1 MWKLPELRNSVGY
14 YWYILN
20 QDPLAI
26 VGLVTLIS
34 IVMLGA
40 FAQFVSPYDPYATSA
55 LQVLHPPSTLHWFGT
70 DSLGRDILSRCL
82 RATQIDLPL
91 AFFSV
96 FSSFLIGLF
105 IGSISGYWRGNLD
118 EFIMRVMDVLL
129 AFPNFVLA
137 IGLMAA
143 IGPSMFNLYITQV
156 FIRIP
161 IFARL
166 VRGEVLSQRENE
178 YVDAAVC
185 AGDSRLRILFRHV
198 LPNSTANVLIALTF
212 NLGYC
217 VLNIAAL
224 SFLGLGINPP
234 NPEWG
239 TMVSDGA
246 RYIMTGEWWLSI
258 FPGLFI
264 ILTVLA
270 FNLAGD
276 GITTIMDPGGDE
288 SDLGFRKKRT
298 NPRR

>member
-1 MWKLPELRNSVGY
+1 MWKLPEIGKSLGY
-14 YWYILN
+14 HWYVLK
-20 QDPLAI
+20 QDPLTI
-26 VGLVTLIS
+26 VGLAILATIATL
-34 IVMLGA
+34 GT
-40 FAQFVSPYDPYATSA
+40 FAQFASPYDPYATSA
-55 LQVLHPPSTLHWFGT
+55 SETLHPPSIQHLFGT

-91 AFFSV
+91 ALFSV
-96 FSSFLIGLF
+96 FSSFLLGLF
-105 IGSISGYWRGNLD
+105 VGSISGYWRGNLD
-118 EFIMRVMDVLL
+118 EFIMRIMDVLL

-143 IGPSMFNLYITQV
+143 IGPGMFNLYITQV

-185 AGDSRLRILFRHV
+185 AGDSGPRILFRHI
-198 LPNSTANVLIALTF
+198 LPNSTANVLIALTY

-239 TMVSDGA
+239 IMVSDGA

-276 GITTIMDPGGDE
+276 GITSIMDPR
-288 SDLGFRKKRT
+288 RKRV
-298 NPRR
+298 